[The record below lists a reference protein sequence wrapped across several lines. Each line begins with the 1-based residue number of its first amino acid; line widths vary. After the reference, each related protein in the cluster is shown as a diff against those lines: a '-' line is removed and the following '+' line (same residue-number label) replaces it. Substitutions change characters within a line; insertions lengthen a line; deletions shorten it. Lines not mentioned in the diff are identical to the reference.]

1 MLAGRRLDEG
11 IIYKQERSPHLRCPA
26 HRALPRWSPQLAGLG
41 EMLPLLQ
48 LLLANVA
55 SHQRAAML
63 IHTMPK
69 MLARHTHA

>member
-1 MLAGRRLDEG
+1 
-11 IIYKQERSPHLRCPA
+11 
-26 HRALPRWSPQLAGLG
+26 
-41 EMLPLLQ
+41 MLPLLQ